1 MTKTYHPCPMYR
13 PEFVMETDDVS
24 MTIAFRDA
32 FSGFSATFDAATHKL
47 VAHTRQANR
56 IAIQPALELESRYVR
71 RSAPIS
77 VLMSGDGRDTTKAA
91 GATGGGRRTFLS
103 VAFERAVLGRQDG
116 LDALYTWA
124 CDQGNRPKA
133 WLPFRFKYDGYF
145 GTLLGSGWKCDKQD
159 ADGWAIF
166 RADHLESA
174 PLFGGAAVGEDM
186 ALAQFCLLLAWVSR
200 TFYNANNATIQQGWH
215 GSRQPRAMGWVPWFF
230 ARACFLGFDSA
241 DPDFV
246 ADFLGATPKTIL
258 KALVDDLS
266 KRPPRIG
273 EQTKPDDRT
282 MVDLRDGSGEIVGE
296 YPWQWAILFAAA
308 GWIDRSG
315 LLTSQKWRNFVVYL
329 RGVAA
334 DVWERS
340 IGPGGVTYAY
350 SASTDLTQAQC
361 DRANLLETDKSHV
374 YELVDGVIRDRPR
387 MSDAEMTAGAI
398 GLLESPQHPQFQHL
412 LGLLPAPSNMAK
424 YDDLARY
431 MDPAMA
437 LLEAGTVP

>member
-13 PEFVMETDDVS
+13 PTFVMETDDQA
-24 MTIAFRDA
+24 MWIKFYDQTT
-32 FSGFSATFDAATHKL
+32 GFSATFDASTHKL
-47 VAHTRQANR
+47 VGHLRQHTRVP
-56 IAIQPALELESRYVR
+56 IQPALDLESRFVR
-71 RSAPIS
+71 RSSPAS
-77 VLMSGDGRDTTKAA
+77 VLMGGDVHDTTKAA
-91 GATGGGRRTFLS
+91 GTTGGGRRSFIS

-124 CDQGNRPKA
+124 VDQGQRPKA
-133 WLPFRFKYDGYF
+133 WLPFQFKYDGYF
-145 GTLLGSGWKCDKQD
+145 GTLIGSGWKCDKQD
-159 ADGWAIF
+159 ASGWSIF

-200 TFYNANNATIQQGWH
+200 TFYNAPAAKVQQGWH

-230 ARACFLGFDSA
+230 ARASFLGFDSA
-241 DPDFV
+241 DDAFV

-258 KALVDDLS
+258 RALVDDLS
-266 KRPPRIG
+266 RRPPRIG
-273 EQTKPDDRT
+273 EQNKPDDRT

-296 YPWQWAILFAAA
+296 YPWQWAILFTAA

-315 LLTSQKWRNFVVYL
+315 LLTSAKWKNFVAYL
-329 RGVAA
+329 RTVAA

-361 DRANLLETDKSHV
+361 DRANQLETDKSHV

-387 MSDAEMTAGAI
+387 LADAEMTAASI
-398 GLLESPQHPQFQHL
+398 AVLENPQHPQFQHL
-412 LGLLPAPSNMAK
+412 LGQLPSPSNMAK
-424 YDDLARY
+424 YDDMARY
-431 MDPAMA
+431 LDPAMA
-437 LLEAGTVP
+437 LLEA